1 MLTGKKF
8 ITDTTFDLFVQD
20 RYFEKF
26 FIMES
31 LNAFYSGFSI
41 LFGVAYYEF
50 SYGSNKEEY
59 VIYLYSLSL
68 FSFFLIINL
77 FLFERMKNELT
88 IIEKTLNEE
97 DNSSL
102 TSLSKYLKLILI
114 SLFLLIH
121 PNVFMKDLTYGSY
134 NILVKKDI
142 SMKVNDVLLI
152 IMLLRV
158 FWIIRFIVDCTKYM
172 DSNTN
177 RICRT
182 FYFKTNLIFSIKS
195 LIKTRPVITI
205 LTGFLFSIGVFAF
218 AVRIFERGMSEYS
231 SGANFERYWNSIW
244 LVTITMCTVGYGDFS
259 PKTSEGRII
268 CMIACIFG
276 VFLLSLL
283 IVAVSNFLQ
292 MNSIELNMFVISQKC
307 KINDEL
313 NENAK
318 AVITEYFH
326 FLENSKMFNF
336 QKEEVKDI
344 SKDKCK
350 NIITKNKSKFSRI
363 SYKSNDSNI
372 GSLDIQGKTPG
383 IRKFLYKNA
392 RKLREKLARFD
403 SSFNM
408 TQNFSCE
415 NISFNILYNNFNSIF
430 NDVTEA
436 LRTQKLQDQ
445 QIFYVKN
452 QLKNICNYLESEK
465 FREENL
471 IQEDSF

>member
-1 MLTGKKF
+1 
-8 ITDTTFDLFVQD
+8 
-20 RYFEKF
+20 
-26 FIMES
+26 
-31 LNAFYSGFSI
+31 
-41 LFGVAYYEF
+41 
-50 SYGSNKEEY
+50 
-59 VIYLYSLSL
+59 
-68 FSFFLIINL
+68 
-77 FLFERMKNELT
+77 
-88 IIEKTLNEE
+88 
-97 DNSSL
+97 
-102 TSLSKYLKLILI
+102 
-114 SLFLLIH
+114 
-121 PNVFMKDLTYGSY
+121 
-134 NILVKKDI
+134 
-142 SMKVNDVLLI
+142 
-152 IMLLRV
+152 
-158 FWIIRFIVDCTKYM
+158 
-172 DSNTN
+172 
-177 RICRT
+177 
-182 FYFKTNLIFSIKS
+182 
-195 LIKTRPVITI
+195 
-205 LTGFLFSIGVFAF
+205 
-218 AVRIFERGMSEYS
+218 
-231 SGANFERYWNSIW
+231 
-244 LVTITMCTVGYGDFS
+244 
-259 PKTSEGRII
+259 
-268 CMIACIFG
+268 
-276 VFLLSLL
+276 
-283 IVAVSNFLQ
+283 